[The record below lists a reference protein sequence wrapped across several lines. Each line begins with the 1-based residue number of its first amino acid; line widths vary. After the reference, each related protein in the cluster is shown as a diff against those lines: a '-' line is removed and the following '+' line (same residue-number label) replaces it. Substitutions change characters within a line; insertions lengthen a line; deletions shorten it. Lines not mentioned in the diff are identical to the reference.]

1 MRKKLL
7 ALTLLCVSVAAVP
20 AFASNG
26 SKDKPGDRKECSKR
40 PQCKKGDRECF
51 NPFIGITLTAD
62 QRGKLEALKP
72 AACGQDK
79 NCKQKSEC
87 KKSDCKKRD
96 NSCQNARLDRRQ
108 GKRDYISKV
117 KEILTPEQYVVFL
130 ENIVVNGPDMKKCP
144 AKDGCHGGKARR
156 GSCVDNSQNK

>member
-1 MRKKLL
+1 MKKKLL
-7 ALTLLCVSVAAVP
+7 ALTLLFVSVGTVSTFAA
-20 AFASNG
+20 ND
-26 SKDKPGDRKECSKR
+26 SKDKPGDKKECTKGQ
-40 PQCKKGDRECF
+40 QCKKGDKECF

-62 QRGKLEALKP
+62 QQNKLKALKP

-87 KKSDCKKRD
+87 KKSDCKKGD
-96 NSCQNARLDRRQ
+96 NAGQQARPDRRQ

-130 ENIVVNGPDMKKCP
+130 ENIVVNGPDMKKGP
-144 AKDGCHGGKARR
+144 TNDGRHGDKAQR
-156 GSCVDNSQNK
+156 GPRVDNSQNK